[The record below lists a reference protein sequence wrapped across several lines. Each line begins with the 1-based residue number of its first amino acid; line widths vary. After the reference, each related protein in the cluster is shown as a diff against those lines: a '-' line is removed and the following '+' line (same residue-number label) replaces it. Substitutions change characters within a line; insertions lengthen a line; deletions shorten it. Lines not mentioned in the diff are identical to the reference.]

1 MTQEGLWYPLN
12 IYSFYLSLS
21 KVDADPICCLWTVL
35 TILSFFSCFM
45 CVCALF
51 VCVWAYWQYT
61 CVWMDVEDWG
71 WCWESSSITLHL
83 TDWFGVFESIPE
95 LPVRT
100 NLASLLA
107 LGITCLFHGDWE
119 CSWLPHLS
127 FIESEFWSSHLP
139 RKTLTTELSSQFL
152 GYILNISLYFFL
164 TSVKIKCRRNFG

>member
-1 MTQEGLWYPLN
+1 MFYASYVLCEHKKAVMF
-12 IYSFYLSLS
+12 SFHFHEC
-21 KVDADPICCLWTVL
+21 VIIHTCICWEY
-35 TILSFFSCFM
+35 
-45 CVCALF
+45 VCAH
-51 VCVWAYWQYT
+51 
-61 CVWMDVEDWG
+61 MHMEDWG